1 MTSISTALA
10 VGAATRDIT
19 PDWPISL
26 AGFASR
32 TGPSEG
38 ARHPLHVRVVVLE
51 TDGSR
56 IVVAGLDA
64 LNWGRQQAPRLRQQI
79 AGLAGTTPDHV
90 LLSATHSHSGPQT
103 SFGVSRYV
111 GVADQRFIDLLDR
124 ATLDA
129 TSEAIAA
136 LEPVEVGKSQA
147 MFDLGIHRRLV
158 RNGIVEHEL
167 TRIGPTDN
175 RLTAIRF
182 VTADGRIK
190 AVLVHY
196 TCHPVIV
203 AEHYLSPEFPGFAMS
218 RIEQVRAATSLY
230 LQGFCGDINPDFTGR
245 QEFRRGTDEDVQ
257 RTGGRLADLVLDL
270 LDRPA
275 TVLPAIPLAGIERT
289 IDLPFQALPDE
300 QSLREG
306 IDEPEVIGEWS
317 RMMLNS
323 PEKLVASVPLTLQRL
338 DLTEGLS
345 LLAVDAEVSVEYGL
359 ALRERTGDRVLPVG
373 YSNGM
378 VGYVTTAR
386 QIAEGGYE
394 PVDSTKY
401 YGLPAPFDPVIESRI
416 NDALVELV
424 P

>member
-1 MTSISTALA
+1 MTSLT

-38 ARHPLHVRVVVLE
+38 ARHPLHVRVVVFD
-51 TDGSR
+51 TGGSR
-56 IVVAGLDA
+56 IVIAGLDA

-79 AGLAGTTPDHV
+79 ADFAGTTPDRV

-111 GVADQRFIDLLDR
+111 GVADQRFIDLLGQE
-124 ATLDA
+124 T
-129 TSEAIAA
+129 IAA
-136 LEPVEVGKSQA
+136 TREAMASLEPVEVRKSQTI
-147 MFDLGIHRRLV
+147 FELGIHRRIV
-158 RNGIVEHEL
+158 RDGIVEHEL
-167 TRIGPTDN
+167 TRTGPTDN

-182 VTADGRIK
+182 VTPDARIK
-190 AVLVHY
+190 TVLVHY

-218 RIEQVRAATSLY
+218 RIEQARGTTALY

-245 QEFRRGTDEDVQ
+245 QEFRRGTDEDVV
-257 RTGGRLADLVLDL
+257 RTGGQLADLVLDL
-270 LDRPA
+270 LEQSG
-275 TVLPAIPLAGIERT
+275 TVLPSILVDGFET
-289 IDLPFQALPDE
+289 IVDLPFQELPDE
-300 QSLREG
+300 RSLREG
-306 IDEPEVIGEWS
+306 LDEPEVIGEWS
-317 RMMLNS
+317 QMMLDS
-323 PEKLVASVPLTLQRL
+323 PEKLTESIPLTVQRL
-338 DLTEGLS
+338 DLAEGLS
-345 LLAVDAEVSVEYGL
+345 LLAIAAEVSVEYGL
-359 ALRERTGDRVLPVG
+359 RLRERTGDAVLPVG

-378 VGYVTTAR
+378 VGYVTTGQ

-401 YGLPAPFDPVIESRI
+401 YGLPAPFDPAVESIVI
-416 NDALVELV
+416 DAITELV